1 VRCLE
6 EEFYRQGDREK
17 AAQLPVS
24 PLFDRAKPGVT
35 KSQVGFFDVVVL
47 PLFQVGAPV
56 SRATTNAWALL
67 LQQLWL
73 RLRQGDGG
81 SGFLPLP
88 CYSSAALP
96 QALMCTPSA

>member
-47 PLFQVGAPV
+47 PLVQVGAPV
-56 SRATTNAWALL
+56 SRASMS
-67 LQQLWL
+67 L
-73 RLRQGDGG
+73 RAIG
-81 SGFLPLP
+81 SLFLGKFWQDPLFE
-88 CYSSAALP
+88 
-96 QALMCTPSA
+96 